1 MSPAQFRAARQSV
14 EFKLVDGA
22 LNYDLIKQYWKL
34 LREFSRRNTLE
45 TVSALDVSLE
55 EGLAPIKN
63 GQVFNENQMQI
74 RLVRAQE
81 TVIHVIVFAHDQI
94 DHFKLELEEDCA
106 QDDRK
111 FLLRHIK
118 ALHKALFGSEID
130 SVFPSTIEYP
140 A

>member
-14 EFKLVDGA
+14 EFKLVDGG

-34 LREFSRRNTLE
+34 LREFSRRSTLE

-55 EGLAPIKN
+55 EGLAPTQNVEIY
-63 GQVFNENQMQI
+63 NENQMQI

-106 QDDRK
+106 
-111 FLLRHIK
+111 
-118 ALHKALFGSEID
+118 
-130 SVFPSTIEYP
+130 
-140 A
+140 